1 MAPRKRTKGTK
12 PKETMR
18 QRQMRL
24 RKMEKALKSAKKQL
38 PPGKKGGDMVKA
50 GSSKPMSPRAKAAL
64 DRQKRAARGSKGG
77 TTRMGGRGLP
87 KQTPLLPPGGKSA
100 RNLMRNAS
108 VAGGPGSKLAAIGYA
123 LQGIATAQELAASLK
138 RGEGYARLPKMVA
151 KALTAKAPARTK
163 GATNR
168 RGRTTKP
175 ATGSSKS
182 TTKPKAKRKTGMS
195 NIPPAEGL
203 VNNPNYGKKAT
214 TVKAAPK
221 KAATQ
226 ANPQPKQKQE
236 KKETPKTSTYTRVT
250 KSKATDRT
258 VDPGMPSNP
267 QLKSQKKTLT
277 ARQQML
283 QRKKEKARQ
292 VLNSRTASPRE
303 KMQARITL
311 RGKK

>member
-24 RKMEKALKSAKKQL
+24 RKMERALKSAKKQL
-38 PPGKKGGDMVKA
+38 PPGKKGGAMVKA

-64 DRQKRAARGSKGG
+64 DRQKRAAQGSKGG

-87 KQTPLLPPGGKSA
+87 KQTLRLPPGGKTA
-100 RNLMRNAS
+100 ANLMKNAK
-108 VAGGPGSKLAAIGYA
+108 VAGGPGQAIAAIGLA
-123 LQGIATAQELAASLK
+123 LQGVATAQDIAASLK

-175 ATGSSKS
+175 VTGSSKS

-195 NIPPAEGL
+195 NIPPAEGP

-214 TVKAAPK
+214 TK
-221 KAATQ
+221 KPATQ
-226 ANPQPKQKQE
+226 AKPQAKQSQK

-250 KSKATDRT
+250 ESKATDRT

>member
-24 RKMEKALKSAKKQL
+24 RKMERALKSAKKQL
-38 PPGKKGGDMVKA
+38 PPGKKGGAMVKA

-64 DRQKRAARGSKGG
+64 DRQKRAAQGSKGG

-87 KQTPLLPPGGKSA
+87 KQTLRLPPGGASA
-100 RNLMRNAS
+100 RNLMSNA
-108 VAGGPGSKLAAIGYA
+108 KAAIGPASRLAGIGYG
-123 LQGIATAQELAASLK
+123 LQGVATAQDLAASLR
-138 RGEGYARLPKMVA
+138 RGEGFARLPKMVA
-151 KALTAKAPARTK
+151 EALTAKTPERTK

-175 ATGSSKS
+175 ATSSGKPARREVSYTPRKRRTATGSSNAS
-182 TTKPKAKRKTGMS
+182 TPESTKP
-195 NIPPAEGL
+195 
-203 VNNPNYGKKAT
+203 
-214 TVKAAPK
+214 APK

-226 ANPQPKQKQE
+226 AKPQAKQKQE
-236 KKETPKTSTYTRVT
+236 KKETPKTSVNT
-250 KSKATDRT
+250 KSATVKPKQPLQPPPQSPKKA
-258 VDPGMPSNP
+258 
-267 QLKSQKKTLT
+267 KLT
-277 ARQQML
+277 ERQQML

-303 KMQARITL
+303 KMQARIAL